1 MIKTERLII
10 RTASDEETE
19 RFISEQTDD
28 ILKQAY
34 TEMLDGSRAH
44 PTERVWYALWFIERI
59 SDKAHIGELSFKGI
73 DNGVVEIGY
82 GICEDFR
89 GKGYAAEA
97 VTAVAEWAAAQS
109 EVIRVE
115 AETERENT
123 ASQRVLEKA
132 GFVPDG
138 TFGEEG
144 PRYIYNKSK
153 GEQL

>member
-19 RFISEQTDD
+19 CFISEQTDD

-73 DNGVVEIGY
+73 DNGVVEMGY
-82 GICEDFR
+82 GICNDFR
-89 GKGYAAEA
+89 GNGYAAEA
-97 VTAVAEWAAAQS
+97 VTAIAEWAAAQS
-109 EVIRVE
+109 EVVRVE
-115 AETERENT
+115 AETERDNT

-132 GFVPDG
+132 GFVPNG
-138 TFGEEG
+138 IFGEEG
-144 PRYIYNKSK
+144 PRYVYKKSK